1 MSIKPVVI
9 TNKSNID
16 KIIKVEFGIYKKK
29 TFRKFQKVWE
39 DETFSHHYKS
49 NLDNVFQRL

>member
-16 KIIKVEFGIYKKK
+16 GVIKTAFDKYKNPFK
-29 TFRKFQKVWE
+29 KFQKVWE
-39 DETFSHHYKS
+39 NETFSPHYKS
-49 NLDNVFQRL
+49 NLDNGLQRL